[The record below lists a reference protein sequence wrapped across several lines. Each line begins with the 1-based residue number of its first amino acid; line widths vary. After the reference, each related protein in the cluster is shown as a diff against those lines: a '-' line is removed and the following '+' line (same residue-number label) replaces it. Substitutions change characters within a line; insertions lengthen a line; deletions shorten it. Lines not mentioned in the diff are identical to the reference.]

1 MMPINDEI
9 ERYTVDL
16 FQDNLN
22 DHDRAIRLTLI
33 SGHTVSVQFLPKPPA
48 DFLSITASST
58 TVKMPVSQYEHVYH
72 LLQTESPV
80 FFTALKVLGLSVA
93 RLSSDP
99 EATGEGLAD
108 AGALSELLVASSS

>member
-1 MMPINDEI
+1 MPVNEEI
-9 ERYTVDL
+9 EKYTVAL

-22 DHDRAIRLTLI
+22 DHDRAIRLTLS
-33 SGHTVSVQFLPKPPA
+33 SGHTVSIQFLSKPPG

-58 TVKMPVSQYEHVYH
+58 TVKMPVGQYERVYH

-80 FFTALKVLGLSVA
+80 FFTAFKVLGLSVA

-99 EATGEGLAD
+99 EATGEGLED
-108 AGALSELLVASSS
+108 AGVLTELLATSSS

>member
-1 MMPINDEI
+1 MPINEEI
-9 ERYTVDL
+9 EKYTVVL

-22 DHDRAIRLTLI
+22 DHDRAIRLTLA
-33 SGHTVSVQFLPKPPA
+33 SGHTVGIQFLPKPPA

-58 TVKMPVSQYEHVYH
+58 TVKMPASQYEHVYH

-80 FFTALKVLGLSVA
+80 FFSAFKVLGLSVA

-99 EATGEGLAD
+99 EATGEGFED
-108 AGALSELLVASSS
+108 AGVLTELLAASSS